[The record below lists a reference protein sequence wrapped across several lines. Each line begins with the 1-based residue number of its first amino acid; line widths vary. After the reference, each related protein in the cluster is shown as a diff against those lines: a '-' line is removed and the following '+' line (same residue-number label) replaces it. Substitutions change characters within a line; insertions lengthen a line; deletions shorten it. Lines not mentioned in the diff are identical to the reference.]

1 MDIVLDTNVVVSAAI
16 NPNGTPAAIVA
27 AWQERSF
34 IWIVSEPLLI
44 ELDRTLHSPRLRS
57 LIKWNRGQ
65 IAEFMEEARKLA
77 RTVAP
82 ANLIDAIKDDP
93 ADNRVLEAAV
103 EGAVDYIV
111 SGDRDLLGLGEYA
124 NIPIITP
131 ARFVAVLRAGLG

>member
-16 NPNGTPAAIVA
+16 NPNGTPAAIAA

-34 IWIVSEPLLI
+34 IWIVSEPLLV
-44 ELDRTLHSPRLRS
+44 ELDRTLHSQRLRS
-57 LIKWNRGQ
+57 LIKWNRDQ
-65 IAEFMEEARKLA
+65 IAEFMEEAREFA
-77 RTVAP
+77 RIIAP
-82 ANLIDAIKDDP
+82 VNLIDVIKDDP
-93 ADNRVLEAAV
+93 DDNRVRKAAV

-131 ARFVAVLRAGLG
+131 ARFVAVLRTGLG